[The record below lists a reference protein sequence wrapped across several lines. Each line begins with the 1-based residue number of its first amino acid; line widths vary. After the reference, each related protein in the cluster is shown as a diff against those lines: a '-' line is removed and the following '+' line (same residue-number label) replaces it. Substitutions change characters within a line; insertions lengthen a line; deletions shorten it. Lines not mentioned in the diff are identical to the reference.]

1 MTAYSIAWKPLIH
14 ILHPPITQTLL
25 LLSDDKTSLLVHRFE
40 YVFTSFR
47 LSTGFFLS
55 LWEDWNFHS
64 PDILKIYTTVQF

>member
-40 YVFTSFR
+40 YVFTSFT
-47 LSTGFFLS
+47 LSTGFFSHYGKTGISTPL
-55 LWEDWNFHS
+55 
-64 PDILKIYTTVQF
+64 IY

>member
-47 LSTGFFLS
+47 LSTFNFFLIMGR
-55 LWEDWNFHS
+55 LEF
-64 PDILKIYTTVQF
+64 PLP

>member
-47 LSTGFFLS
+47 LSTGFFLIMGR
-55 LWEDWNFHS
+55 LEF
-64 PDILKIYTTVQF
+64 PLP